1 MRQGERPGIGAS
13 GAGLSDAH
21 GDTSMKPLPRKVRG
35 ALVVLEVGLAALI
48 GVAAGLGA
56 LLCAATITA
65 RPPLFVLTGLIA
77 FCATYLLGLWLATRK
92 VDAFRKRRVRVALF
106 CAGTVLVAGTFAWTA
121 LLPMGD
127 PRLRRRCGARR
138 QPGPPVGHEGVQRG
152 LPARPR
158 GTGDPHPRRKGA
170 LRLPL
175 VVLGGG
181 VLGGLAQRPA
191 PVPGGLRAQRL
202 PGRAQALHGELA
214 GVPARPAP
222 ARGCLQGTPY
232 ARRLRGTI
240 LGGFISCGYG
250 MARRSLQSTARIRPP
265 DSGGPEVRPRR
276 IEDKETPMMTKTL
289 KAMDE
294 GSRFPRVKLV
304 VPLPARLP
312 VRYLA
317 TQLRQRRASGN
328 SPARL
333 ASNSVSTDKGG

>member
-56 LLCAATITA
+56 LLCAA
-65 RPPLFVLTGLIA
+65 P
-77 FCATYLLGLWLATRK
+77 
-92 VDAFRKRRVRVALF
+92 
-106 CAGTVLVAGTFAWTA
+106 VLVAGPFGWTA
-121 LLPMGD
+121 LLPRGD
-127 PRLRRRCGARR
+127 PRLRRRWGARR
-138 QPGPPVGHEGVQRG
+138 PPGPHLQPHQARAALPRQASGTRAPRPRLLRQPVPPVGHEGVQRG

-232 ARRLRGTI
+232 ARRLRGTV

-250 MARRSLQSTARIRPP
+250 MARRSVQSTARIRPP

-333 ASNSVSTDKGG
+333 ASNSVSTDKGGE